1 MSHLQICTKK
11 AKERLLKGDD
21 NETDLYQWLGCVKAN
36 KTSQGPCQEI
46 LCAETHKD
54 GGPREHWQSNRNN
67 WENSQKRTG
76 VWIGVDASE
85 KARLVQI
92 LGLRELRFSHMY
104 RGMLRS
110 IWMLKWYEYKRQGQ
124 KGRQEGLSGCWVPVC
139 TY

>member
-21 NETDLYQWLGCVKAN
+21 NEIDLDQWLGCVKN
-36 KTSQGPCQEI
+36 LSGSMSGDLVCRNTQGWRSARA
-46 LCAETHKD
+46 LA
-54 GGPREHWQSNRNN
+54 SNRNN

-92 LGLRELRFSHMY
+92 LGFRELRFSHMY
-104 RGMLRS
+104 TGMLRS
-110 IWMLKWYEYKRQGQ
+110 IWMSKWYEYK
-124 KGRQEGLSGCWVPVC
+124 
-139 TY
+139 